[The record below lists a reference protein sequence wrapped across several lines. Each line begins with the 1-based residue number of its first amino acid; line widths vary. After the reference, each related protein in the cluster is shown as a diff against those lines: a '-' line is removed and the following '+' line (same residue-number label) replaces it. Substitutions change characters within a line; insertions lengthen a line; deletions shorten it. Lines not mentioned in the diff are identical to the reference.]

1 MANIN
6 GLPVFEALV
15 DSEDTGMLRISLV
28 DDPAVMSDFLA
39 FAGEQRKVQRYAIA
53 DEDRH
58 LVFGVVMR
66 ADFPIYRYDEG
77 YGGYYIIYKADTIR
91 RMAQKYLAE
100 GRQNNVDLMHDGNEV
115 EGVEMVQAFLK
126 DTAKGVAP
134 AGFEDIADGS
144 LFAEFH
150 IEDEDI
156 WAQVKDGTFKGF
168 SLEGIFEMRP
178 ERDQKEVDDIVSKTD
193 NFSTNHRQMS
203 KMNKIKAMLAKLLA
217 SLASVTTDKGVL
229 EWDGGEDLKAGDA
242 VFVVNQ
248 DGEREAAA
256 DGDYITEDGKKIV
269 VADGKVSEIVDQE
282 AEVDSEPEGEET
294 FGRKATDKGELLWEG
309 EEDLKAGDEVFVE
322 NEGER
327 QPAPDG
333 EYATEDGKV
342 IVVVDGKVAEIK
354 DAEAEVA
361 PEDVQARRAKRSIF
375 SRLITAF
382 SESYEE
388 KSRKIIDAIIA
399 AGFTWDG
406 YLVEAGDD
414 YAIYC
419 TWDGSDDKYTRF
431 AVSWDENGDPIIG
444 DAEEVRRAF
453 VPVEDNQPS
462 IVEELRRQIAELK
475 AKPMAKPAHEEV
487 KASSVPGKTGI
498 KGLDRLAAIMSAK

>member
-66 ADFPIYRYDEG
+66 ADFPIYRFDEG
-77 YGGYYIIYKADTIR
+77 YGGYYIIYKAETIR

-100 GRQNNVDLMHDGNEV
+100 GRQNNVDLMHDGHDV
-115 EGVEMVQAFLK
+115 QGVEMVQAFLK
-126 DTAKGVAP
+126 DTEKGVAP

-150 IEDEDI
+150 IDDPDI

-178 ERDQKEVDDIVSKTD
+178 EQDQRQVDDIVSKTD
-193 NFSTNHRQMS
+193 NFSNKKNMS
-203 KMNKIKAMLAKLLA
+203 KINKIKTMLAKLLA

-229 EWDGGEDLKAGDA
+229 EWDGDEDLKAGDA

-282 AEVDSEPEGEET
+282 AEVSTEPEGEEA
-294 FGRKATDKGELLWEG
+294 FGRKATDKGELFWEG
-309 EEDLKAGDEVFVE
+309 EDDLKAGDEVFVE
-322 NEGER
+322 TEGER

-354 DAEAEVA
+354 DPEAEVA
-361 PEDVQARRAKRSIF
+361 P
-375 SRLITAF
+375 
-382 SESYEE
+382 
-388 KSRKIIDAIIA
+388 
-399 AGFTWDG
+399 
-406 YLVEAGDD
+406 
-414 YAIYC
+414 
-419 TWDGSDDKYTRF
+419 
-431 AVSWDENGDPIIG
+431 
-444 DAEEVRRAF
+444 AEEPNEEVA
-453 VPVEDNQPS
+453 
-462 IVEELRRQIAELK
+462 ELRRQVAALKKELAELK
-475 AKPMAKPAHEEV
+475 AKPMAQPAHEEV

>member
-53 DEDRH
+53 DEDKH

-100 GRQNNVDLMHDGNEV
+100 GRQNNVDLMHDGHDV
-115 EGVEMVQAFLK
+115 QGVEMVQAFLK
-126 DTAKGVAP
+126 DSAKGVAP

-178 ERDQKEVDDIVSKTD
+178 EQDQRQVDDIVSKTD
-193 NFSTNHRQMS
+193 NFSKRTNMS
-203 KMNKIKAMLAKLLA
+203 KINKIKTMLAKLLA

-229 EWDGGEDLKAGDA
+229 EWDGEEDLKAGDA

-248 DGEREAAA
+248 EGEREAAA

-269 VADGKVSEIVDQE
+269 VADGRVSEIVDQE
-282 AEVDSEPEGEET
+282 AEVGSEPEGEEA

-309 EEDLKAGDEVFVE
+309 EDDLKAGEEVFVE

-375 SRLITAF
+375 SRLATAF

-388 KSRKIIDAIIA
+388 KSRKIIDAIVS

-414 YAIYC
+414 YAVYC
-419 TWDGSDDKYTRF
+419 TWDGSEDKYTRF
-431 AVSWDENGDPIIG
+431 SVSWDENGDPIIG
-444 DAEEVRRAF
+444 DADEVRRAF
-453 VPVEDNQPS
+453 VPVEDDQPS

-475 AKPMAKPAHEEV
+475 AKPMAQPAHEEV
-487 KASSVPGKTGI
+487 KASSVPGNTGI

>member
-77 YGGYYIIYKADTIR
+77 YGGYYIIYKAETIR

-100 GRQNNVDLMHDGNEV
+100 GRQNNVDLMHDGHDV
-115 EGVEMVQAFLK
+115 QGVEMVQAFLK

-150 IEDEDI
+150 IEDDDI

-193 NFSTNHRQMS
+193 NFSKRTNMS
-203 KMNKIKAMLAKLLA
+203 KINKIKTMLAKLLA

-229 EWDGGEDLKAGDA
+229 EWDGEEDLKAGDA

-256 DGDYITEDGKKIV
+256 DGDYITDDGKKIV
-269 VADGKVSEIVDQE
+269 VADGKVAEIVDQE
-282 AEVDSEPEGEET
+282 AEVAPEPEAEEAPVEMAS
-294 FGRKATDKGELLWEG
+294 KATDKGELFWEG
-309 EEDLKAGDEVFVE
+309 EDDLKAGDEVFVE
-322 NEGER
+322 TDGER

-354 DAEAEVA
+354 DPEAEVA
-361 PEDVQARRAKRSIF
+361 P
-375 SRLITAF
+375 
-382 SESYEE
+382 
-388 KSRKIIDAIIA
+388 
-399 AGFTWDG
+399 
-406 YLVEAGDD
+406 
-414 YAIYC
+414 
-419 TWDGSDDKYTRF
+419 
-431 AVSWDENGDPIIG
+431 
-444 DAEEVRRAF
+444 AEE
-453 VPVEDNQPS
+453 PS
-462 IVEELRRQIAELK
+462 EEVAELRRQVAALKKELAELK
-475 AKPMAKPAHEEV
+475 AKPMAQPAHEEV

-498 KGLDRLAAIMSAK
+498 KGLDRIAAIMSAK

>member
-53 DEDRH
+53 DEDKH

-66 ADFPIYRYDEG
+66 ADFPIYRYDED
-77 YGGYYIIYKADTIR
+77 YGGYYIIYKAETIR

-100 GRQNNVDLMHDGNEV
+100 GRQNNVDLMHDGHEV

-193 NFSTNHRQMS
+193 NFSTNHKMS

-229 EWDGGEDLKAGDA
+229 EWDGDEDLKAGDA

-282 AEVDSEPEGEET
+282 AEVGSEPEGEEA

-342 IVVVDGKVAEIK
+342 IVVVDGKVAEIR
-354 DAEAEVA
+354 DPEAEVA
-361 PEDVQARRAKRSIF
+361 PED
-375 SRLITAF
+375 
-382 SESYEE
+382 
-388 KSRKIIDAIIA
+388 
-399 AGFTWDG
+399 
-406 YLVEAGDD
+406 
-414 YAIYC
+414 
-419 TWDGSDDKYTRF
+419 
-431 AVSWDENGDPIIG
+431 N
-444 DAEEVRRAF
+444 AEEVA
-453 VPVEDNQPS
+453 
-462 IVEELRRQIAELK
+462 ELRRQVAALKKELAELK
-475 AKPMAKPAHEEV
+475 AKPMAQPAHEEV

>member
-77 YGGYYIIYKADTIR
+77 YGGYYIIYKAETIR

-100 GRQNNVDLMHDGNEV
+100 GRQNNVDLMHDGHDV
-115 EGVEMVQAFLK
+115 QGVEMVQAFIK

-150 IEDEDI
+150 IEDPDI

-178 ERDQKEVDDIVSKTD
+178 ERDQRQVDDIVSKTD
-193 NFSTNHRQMS
+193 NFTNQKNMS
-203 KMNKIKAMLAKLLA
+203 KINKIKTMLAKLLA

-229 EWDGGEDLKAGDA
+229 EWDGDEDLKAGDA

-248 DGEREAAA
+248 EGEREAAA
-256 DGDYITEDGKKIV
+256 DGDYITDDGKKIV

-282 AEVDSEPEGEET
+282 AEVGSEPEGEEA
-294 FGRKATDKGELLWEG
+294 FGRKATDKGELFWEG
-309 EEDLKAGDEVFVE
+309 DEDLKAGDEVFVE
-322 NEGER
+322 TEGER

-354 DAEAEVA
+354 DPEAEVA
-361 PEDVQARRAKRSIF
+361 P
-375 SRLITAF
+375 
-382 SESYEE
+382 
-388 KSRKIIDAIIA
+388 
-399 AGFTWDG
+399 
-406 YLVEAGDD
+406 
-414 YAIYC
+414 
-419 TWDGSDDKYTRF
+419 
-431 AVSWDENGDPIIG
+431 
-444 DAEEVRRAF
+444 AEE
-453 VPVEDNQPS
+453 PS
-462 IVEELRRQIAELK
+462 EEVAELRRQVAALKKELAELK
-475 AKPMAKPAHEEV
+475 AKPMAQPAHEEV
-487 KASSVPGKTGI
+487 KASSAPGKTGI

>member
-77 YGGYYIIYKADTIR
+77 YGGYYIIYKAETIR

-100 GRQNNVDLMHDGNEV
+100 GRQNNVDLMHDGHDV
-115 EGVEMVQAFLK
+115 QGVEMVQAFLK
-126 DTAKGVAP
+126 DTEKGVAP

-150 IEDEDI
+150 IDDPDI

-178 ERDQKEVDDIVSKTD
+178 EQDQRQVDDIVSKTD
-193 NFSTNHRQMS
+193 NFTNQRNMS
-203 KMNKIKAMLAKLLA
+203 KINKIKTMLAKLLA

-229 EWDGGEDLKAGDA
+229 EWDGEEDLKAGDA

-256 DGDYITEDGKKIV
+256 DGDYITDDGKKIV
-269 VADGKVSEIVDQE
+269 VVDGKVAEIVDQE
-282 AEVDSEPEGEET
+282 AEVAPEPEAEEAPVEMAS
-294 FGRKATDKGELLWEG
+294 KATDKGELFWEG

-354 DAEAEVA
+354 DPEAEVA
-361 PEDVQARRAKRSIF
+361 P
-375 SRLITAF
+375 
-382 SESYEE
+382 
-388 KSRKIIDAIIA
+388 
-399 AGFTWDG
+399 
-406 YLVEAGDD
+406 
-414 YAIYC
+414 
-419 TWDGSDDKYTRF
+419 
-431 AVSWDENGDPIIG
+431 
-444 DAEEVRRAF
+444 AEEPEEVA
-453 VPVEDNQPS
+453 
-462 IVEELRRQIAELK
+462 ELRRQVAALKKELAELK
-475 AKPMAKPAHEEV
+475 AKPMAQPAHEEV

>member
-58 LVFGVVMR
+58 LVFGTVMR
-66 ADFPIYRYDEG
+66 ANFPIYRYDEG
-77 YGGYYIIYKADTIR
+77 YGGYYIIYKPETIR

-100 GRQNNVDLMHDGNEV
+100 GRQNNVDLMHDGHDV
-115 EGVEMVQAFLK
+115 QGVEMVQAFLK

-178 ERDQKEVDDIVSKTD
+178 ERDQKEVDDIVRKTD
-193 NFSTNHRQMS
+193 NFSTNHKMS

-229 EWDGGEDLKAGDA
+229 EWDGDEDLKAGDA

-269 VADGKVSEIVDQE
+269 VADGRVSEIVDQE
-282 AEVDSEPEGEET
+282 AEVGSEPEGEEA

-309 EEDLKAGDEVFVE
+309 EDDLKAGDEVFVE

-342 IVVVDGKVAEIK
+342 IVVVDGKVAEIR
-354 DAEAEVA
+354 DPEAEVA
-361 PEDVQARRAKRSIF
+361 PED
-375 SRLITAF
+375 
-382 SESYEE
+382 
-388 KSRKIIDAIIA
+388 
-399 AGFTWDG
+399 
-406 YLVEAGDD
+406 
-414 YAIYC
+414 
-419 TWDGSDDKYTRF
+419 
-431 AVSWDENGDPIIG
+431 N
-444 DAEEVRRAF
+444 AEEVA
-453 VPVEDNQPS
+453 
-462 IVEELRRQIAELK
+462 ELRRQVAALKKELAELK
-475 AKPMAKPAHEEV
+475 AKPMAQPAHEEV

-498 KGLDRLAAIMSAK
+498 KGLDRIAAIMSAK

>member
-77 YGGYYIIYKADTIR
+77 YGGYYIIYKAETIR

-115 EGVEMVQAFLK
+115 KGVEMVQAFLK

-229 EWDGGEDLKAGDA
+229 EWDGDEDLKAGDA

-269 VADGKVSEIVDQE
+269 VTDGKVSEIVDQE

-354 DAEAEVA
+354 DPEAEVA
-361 PEDVQARRAKRSIF
+361 PEP
-375 SRLITAF
+375 
-382 SESYEE
+382 
-388 KSRKIIDAIIA
+388 
-399 AGFTWDG
+399 
-406 YLVEAGDD
+406 EA
-414 YAIYC
+414 
-419 TWDGSDDKYTRF
+419 S
-431 AVSWDENGDPIIG
+431 
-444 DAEEVRRAF
+444 EEVA
-453 VPVEDNQPS
+453 
-462 IVEELRRQIAELK
+462 ELRRQVAALKKELAELK

>member
-77 YGGYYIIYKADTIR
+77 YG
-91 RMAQKYLAE
+91 
-100 GRQNNVDLMHDGNEV
+100 DLMHDGHDV
-115 EGVEMVQAFLK
+115 QGVEMVQAFLK

-178 ERDQKEVDDIVSKTD
+178 EQDQRQVDDIVSKTD
-193 NFSTNHRQMS
+193 NFTNQKNMS
-203 KMNKIKAMLAKLLA
+203 KINKIKAMLAKMLA

-229 EWDGGEDLKAGDA
+229 EWDGEEDLKAGDA

-248 DGEREAAA
+248 EGEREAAA
-256 DGDYITEDGKKIV
+256 DGDYITDDGKKIV
-269 VADGKVSEIVDQE
+269 VVDGKVAEIVDQE
-282 AEVDSEPEGEET
+282 AEVAPEPEAEEAPVEMAS
-294 FGRKATDKGELLWEG
+294 KATDKGELFWEG
-309 EEDLKAGDEVFVE
+309 DEDLKAGDEVFVE
-322 NEGER
+322 TDGER

-361 PEDVQARRAKRSIF
+361 P
-375 SRLITAF
+375 
-382 SESYEE
+382 
-388 KSRKIIDAIIA
+388 
-399 AGFTWDG
+399 
-406 YLVEAGDD
+406 
-414 YAIYC
+414 
-419 TWDGSDDKYTRF
+419 
-431 AVSWDENGDPIIG
+431 
-444 DAEEVRRAF
+444 AEE
-453 VPVEDNQPS
+453 PS
-462 IVEELRRQIAELK
+462 EEVAELRRQVAALKKELAELK
-475 AKPMAKPAHEEV
+475 AKPMAQPAHEEV

>member
-53 DEDRH
+53 DEDKH

-77 YGGYYIIYKADTIR
+77 YGGYYIIYKAETIR

-100 GRQNNVDLMHDGNEV
+100 GRQNNVDLMHDGHDV
-115 EGVEMVQAFLK
+115 HGVEMVQAFLK

-134 AGFEDIADGS
+134 AGFDDIADGS

-193 NFSTNHRQMS
+193 NFSKRTNMS
-203 KMNKIKAMLAKLLA
+203 KINKIKTMLAKLLA

-229 EWDGGEDLKAGDA
+229 EWDGEEDLKAGDA
-242 VFVVNQ
+242 VFVVGQ

-256 DGDYITEDGKKIV
+256 DGDYITDDGKKIV
-269 VADGKVSEIVDQE
+269 VVDGKVAEIVDQE
-282 AEVDSEPEGEET
+282 AEVSTEPEGDEA
-294 FGRKATDKGELLWEG
+294 FGRKATDKGELFWEG

-361 PEDVQARRAKRSIF
+361 P
-375 SRLITAF
+375 
-382 SESYEE
+382 
-388 KSRKIIDAIIA
+388 
-399 AGFTWDG
+399 
-406 YLVEAGDD
+406 
-414 YAIYC
+414 
-419 TWDGSDDKYTRF
+419 
-431 AVSWDENGDPIIG
+431 
-444 DAEEVRRAF
+444 AEE
-453 VPVEDNQPS
+453 PS
-462 IVEELRRQIAELK
+462 EEVAELRRQVAALKKELAELK
-475 AKPMAKPAHEEV
+475 AKPMAQPAHEEV

>member
-53 DEDRH
+53 DEDKH

-77 YGGYYIIYKADTIR
+77 YGGYNIIYKAETIR

-100 GRQNNVDLMHDGNEV
+100 GRQNNVDLMHDGHEV

-150 IEDEDI
+150 IDDEDI

-229 EWDGGEDLKAGDA
+229 EWDGDKDLKAGDA

-269 VADGKVSEIVDQE
+269 VSDGKVSEIVDQE
-282 AEVDSEPEGEET
+282 AEVDA
-294 FGRKATDKGELLWEG
+294 FGRKATDKGELLWDG
-309 EEDLKAGDEVFVE
+309 DEDLKAGDEVFVE

-361 PEDVQARRAKRSIF
+361 PEDVQARRARRSIF
-375 SRLITAF
+375 SRLTTAF

-388 KSRKIIDAIIA
+388 KARKIVDAIIA

-414 YAIYC
+414 YAVYC
-419 TWDGSDDKYTRF
+419 TWDGSEDKYTRF
-431 AVSWDENGDPIIG
+431 AVSWDENGDPVIG

-453 VPVEDNQPS
+453 VPVEDDQPS
-462 IVEELRRQIAELK
+462 IVEELRRQVAALKKELAELK
-475 AKPMAKPAHEEV
+475 AKPMAQPAHEEV

>member
-1 MANIN
+1 MANIH

-66 ADFPIYRYDEG
+66 ADFPIYRYDED
-77 YGGYYIIYKADTIR
+77 YGGYYIIYKAETIR

-115 EGVEMVQAFLK
+115 KGVEMVQAFLK

-156 WAQVKDGTFKGF
+156 WSQVKDGTFKGF

-229 EWDGGEDLKAGDA
+229 EWDGDEDLKAGDA

-248 DGEREAAA
+248 DGERETAA

-282 AEVDSEPEGEET
+282 AEVDSEPEGEEA

-322 NEGER
+322 TDGER

-354 DAEAEVA
+354 DPEAEVA
-361 PEDVQARRAKRSIF
+361 PEP
-375 SRLITAF
+375 
-382 SESYEE
+382 
-388 KSRKIIDAIIA
+388 
-399 AGFTWDG
+399 
-406 YLVEAGDD
+406 EA
-414 YAIYC
+414 
-419 TWDGSDDKYTRF
+419 S
-431 AVSWDENGDPIIG
+431 
-444 DAEEVRRAF
+444 EEVA
-453 VPVEDNQPS
+453 
-462 IVEELRRQIAELK
+462 ELRRQVAALKKELAELK

>member
-100 GRQNNVDLMHDGNEV
+100 GRQNNVDLMHDGHDV
-115 EGVEMVQAFLK
+115 QGVEMVQAFLK

-178 ERDQKEVDDIVSKTD
+178 EQDQRQVDDIVSKTD
-193 NFSTNHRQMS
+193 NFTNQKNMS
-203 KMNKIKAMLAKLLA
+203 KINKIKAMLAKMLA

-229 EWDGGEDLKAGDA
+229 EWDGEEDLKAGDA

-248 DGEREAAA
+248 EGEREAAA
-256 DGDYITEDGKKIV
+256 DGDYITDDGKKIV
-269 VADGKVSEIVDQE
+269 VVDGKVAEIVDQE
-282 AEVDSEPEGEET
+282 AEVAPEPEAEEAPVEMAS
-294 FGRKATDKGELLWEG
+294 KATDKGELFWEG
-309 EEDLKAGDEVFVE
+309 DEDLKAGDEVFVE
-322 NEGER
+322 TDGER

-361 PEDVQARRAKRSIF
+361 P
-375 SRLITAF
+375 
-382 SESYEE
+382 
-388 KSRKIIDAIIA
+388 
-399 AGFTWDG
+399 
-406 YLVEAGDD
+406 
-414 YAIYC
+414 
-419 TWDGSDDKYTRF
+419 
-431 AVSWDENGDPIIG
+431 
-444 DAEEVRRAF
+444 AEE
-453 VPVEDNQPS
+453 PS
-462 IVEELRRQIAELK
+462 EEVAELRRQVAALKKELAELK
-475 AKPMAKPAHEEV
+475 AKPMAQPAHEEV

>member
-58 LVFGVVMR
+58 LIFGTVMR
-66 ADFPIYRYDEG
+66 ANFPIYRYDEG
-77 YGGYYIIYKADTIR
+77 YGGYYIIYKPETIR

-100 GRQNNVDLMHDGNEV
+100 GRQNNVDLMHDGHDV
-115 EGVEMVQAFLK
+115 QGVEMVQAFLK
-126 DTAKGVAP
+126 DSAKGVAP

-150 IEDEDI
+150 IDDPDI

-193 NFSTNHRQMS
+193 NFSKRTNMS
-203 KMNKIKAMLAKLLA
+203 KINKIKAMLAKLLA

-229 EWDGGEDLKAGDA
+229 EWDGEEDLKAGDA
-242 VFVVNQ
+242 VFVVGQ

-256 DGDYITEDGKKIV
+256 DGDYITDDGKKIV
-269 VADGKVSEIVDQE
+269 VVDGKVSEIVDQE
-282 AEVDSEPEGEET
+282 AEVAPEPEAEEAPVEMAS
-294 FGRKATDKGELLWEG
+294 KATDKGELFWEG
-309 EEDLKAGDEVFVE
+309 DEDLKAGDEVFVE
-322 NEGER
+322 TEGER

-354 DAEAEVA
+354 DPEAEVA
-361 PEDVQARRAKRSIF
+361 P
-375 SRLITAF
+375 
-382 SESYEE
+382 
-388 KSRKIIDAIIA
+388 
-399 AGFTWDG
+399 
-406 YLVEAGDD
+406 
-414 YAIYC
+414 
-419 TWDGSDDKYTRF
+419 
-431 AVSWDENGDPIIG
+431 
-444 DAEEVRRAF
+444 AEEPEEVA
-453 VPVEDNQPS
+453 
-462 IVEELRRQIAELK
+462 ELRRQVAALKKELAELK
-475 AKPMAKPAHEEV
+475 AKPMAQPAHEEV

>member
-77 YGGYYIIYKADTIR
+77 YGGYYIIYKAETIR

-100 GRQNNVDLMHDGNEV
+100 GRQNNVDLMHDGHDV
-115 EGVEMVQAFLK
+115 KGVEMVQAFLK
-126 DTAKGVAP
+126 DTEKGVAP

-150 IEDEDI
+150 IDDPAI

-193 NFSTNHRQMS
+193 NFSKRTNMS
-203 KMNKIKAMLAKLLA
+203 KINKIKAMLAKMLA

-229 EWDGGEDLKAGDA
+229 EWDGDEDLKAGDA

-256 DGDYITEDGKKIV
+256 DGDYITDDGKKIV
-269 VADGKVSEIVDQE
+269 VVDGKVAEIVDQE
-282 AEVDSEPEGEET
+282 AEVAPEPEGEEAPVEMAS
-294 FGRKATDKGELLWEG
+294 KATDKGELFWEG
-309 EEDLKAGDEVFVE
+309 DEDLKAGDEVFVE

-354 DAEAEVA
+354 DPEAEVA
-361 PEDVQARRAKRSIF
+361 P
-375 SRLITAF
+375 
-382 SESYEE
+382 
-388 KSRKIIDAIIA
+388 
-399 AGFTWDG
+399 
-406 YLVEAGDD
+406 
-414 YAIYC
+414 
-419 TWDGSDDKYTRF
+419 
-431 AVSWDENGDPIIG
+431 
-444 DAEEVRRAF
+444 AEE
-453 VPVEDNQPS
+453 PS
-462 IVEELRRQIAELK
+462 EEVAELRRQVAALKKELAELK
-475 AKPMAKPAHEEV
+475 AKPMAQPAHEEV

>member
-77 YGGYYIIYKADTIR
+77 YGGYYIIYKAETIR

-100 GRQNNVDLMHDGNEV
+100 GRQNNVDLMHDGHDV
-115 EGVEMVQAFLK
+115 KGVEMVQAFLK

-150 IEDEDI
+150 IEDPDI

-178 ERDQKEVDDIVSKTD
+178 EQDQRQVDDIVSKTD
-193 NFSTNHRQMS
+193 NFSKQRNMS
-203 KMNKIKAMLAKLLA
+203 KINKIKAMLAKLLA

-229 EWDGGEDLKAGDA
+229 EWDGDEDLKAGDA

-256 DGDYITEDGKKIV
+256 DGDYITDDGKKIV
-269 VADGKVSEIVDQE
+269 VADGKVAEIVDQE
-282 AEVDSEPEGEET
+282 AEVAPEP
-294 FGRKATDKGELLWEG
+294 TDKGELFWEG

-322 NEGER
+322 TDGER

-354 DAEAEVA
+354 DPEAEVA
-361 PEDVQARRAKRSIF
+361 P
-375 SRLITAF
+375 
-382 SESYEE
+382 
-388 KSRKIIDAIIA
+388 
-399 AGFTWDG
+399 
-406 YLVEAGDD
+406 
-414 YAIYC
+414 
-419 TWDGSDDKYTRF
+419 
-431 AVSWDENGDPIIG
+431 
-444 DAEEVRRAF
+444 AEEPEEVA
-453 VPVEDNQPS
+453 
-462 IVEELRRQIAELK
+462 ELRRQVAALKKELAELK
-475 AKPMAKPAHEEV
+475 AKPMAQPAHEEV

>member
-53 DEDRH
+53 DEDKH

-77 YGGYYIIYKADTIR
+77 YGGYYIIYKAETIR

-100 GRQNNVDLMHDGNEV
+100 GRQNNVDLMHDGHDV
-115 EGVEMVQAFLK
+115 QGVEMVQAFLK

-150 IEDEDI
+150 IDDPDI

-178 ERDQKEVDDIVSKTD
+178 ERDQQQVDDIVSKTD
-193 NFSTNHRQMS
+193 NFSNQKNMS
-203 KMNKIKAMLAKLLA
+203 KINKIKTMLAKLLA

-229 EWDGGEDLKAGDA
+229 EWDGEEDLKAGDA
-242 VFVVNQ
+242 VFIVNQ

-256 DGDYITEDGKKIV
+256 DGDYITDDGKKIV
-269 VADGKVSEIVDQE
+269 VADGKVAEIVDQE
-282 AEVDSEPEGEET
+282 AEVAPEPEAEEAPVEMAS
-294 FGRKATDKGELLWEG
+294 KATDKGELFWEG
-309 EEDLKAGDEVFVE
+309 DEDLKAGDEVFVE
-322 NEGER
+322 TEGER

-361 PEDVQARRAKRSIF
+361 P
-375 SRLITAF
+375 
-382 SESYEE
+382 
-388 KSRKIIDAIIA
+388 
-399 AGFTWDG
+399 
-406 YLVEAGDD
+406 
-414 YAIYC
+414 
-419 TWDGSDDKYTRF
+419 
-431 AVSWDENGDPIIG
+431 
-444 DAEEVRRAF
+444 AEE
-453 VPVEDNQPS
+453 PS
-462 IVEELRRQIAELK
+462 EEVAELRRQVAALKKELAELK
-475 AKPMAKPAHEEV
+475 AKPMAQPAHEEV

>member
-15 DSEDTGMLRISLV
+15 ESEDTGMLRISLV

-39 FAGEQRKVQRYAIA
+39 FAGEQRKVQLYAIA

-77 YGGYYIIYKADTIR
+77 YGGYYIIYKAETIR

-100 GRQNNVDLMHDGNEV
+100 GRQNNVDLMHDGHDV
-115 EGVEMVQAFLK
+115 QGVEMVQAFLK
-126 DTAKGVAP
+126 DTEKGVAP

-150 IEDEDI
+150 IDDPDI

-178 ERDQKEVDDIVSKTD
+178 EQDQRQVDDIVSKTD
-193 NFSTNHRQMS
+193 NFSKRTNMS
-203 KMNKIKAMLAKLLA
+203 KINKIKTMLAKLLA

-229 EWDGGEDLKAGDA
+229 EWDGDEDLKAGDA

-256 DGDYITEDGKKIV
+256 DGDYITDDGKKIV
-269 VADGKVSEIVDQE
+269 VADGKVAEIVDQE
-282 AEVDSEPEGEET
+282 AEVAPEPEAEEAPVEMAS
-294 FGRKATDKGELLWEG
+294 KATDKGELFWEG

-322 NEGER
+322 NDGER

-354 DAEAEVA
+354 DPEAEVA
-361 PEDVQARRAKRSIF
+361 P
-375 SRLITAF
+375 
-382 SESYEE
+382 
-388 KSRKIIDAIIA
+388 
-399 AGFTWDG
+399 
-406 YLVEAGDD
+406 
-414 YAIYC
+414 
-419 TWDGSDDKYTRF
+419 
-431 AVSWDENGDPIIG
+431 
-444 DAEEVRRAF
+444 AEE
-453 VPVEDNQPS
+453 PS
-462 IVEELRRQIAELK
+462 EEVAELRRQVAALKKELAELK
-475 AKPMAKPAHEEV
+475 AKPMAQPAHEEV

>member
-100 GRQNNVDLMHDGNEV
+100 GRQNNVDLMHDGHDV
-115 EGVEMVQAFLK
+115 QGVEMVQAFLK
-126 DTAKGVAP
+126 DTEKGVAP

-150 IEDEDI
+150 IDDPDI

-178 ERDQKEVDDIVSKTD
+178 EQDQKEVDDIVSKTD
-193 NFSTNHRQMS
+193 NFSNQRNMS
-203 KMNKIKAMLAKLLA
+203 KINKIKTMLAKLLA

-229 EWDGGEDLKAGDA
+229 EWDGEEDLKAGDA
-242 VFVVNQ
+242 VFIVNQ
-248 DGEREAAA
+248 EGEREAAA
-256 DGDYITEDGKKIV
+256 DGDYITDDGKKIV
-269 VADGKVSEIVDQE
+269 VVDGKVAEIVDQE
-282 AEVDSEPEGEET
+282 AEVAPEPEAEEAPVEMAS
-294 FGRKATDKGELLWEG
+294 KATDKGELLWDG

-361 PEDVQARRAKRSIF
+361 PEP
-375 SRLITAF
+375 
-382 SESYEE
+382 
-388 KSRKIIDAIIA
+388 
-399 AGFTWDG
+399 
-406 YLVEAGDD
+406 EA
-414 YAIYC
+414 
-419 TWDGSDDKYTRF
+419 S
-431 AVSWDENGDPIIG
+431 
-444 DAEEVRRAF
+444 EEVA
-453 VPVEDNQPS
+453 
-462 IVEELRRQIAELK
+462 ELRRQVAELKKELAELK
-475 AKPMAKPAHEEV
+475 AKPMAQPAHEEV

>member
-39 FAGEQRKVQRYAIA
+39 FAGEQRKVQRYEIA

-115 EGVEMVQAFLK
+115 KGVEMVQAFLK

-193 NFSTNHRQMS
+193 NFSTNHHKMS

-229 EWDGGEDLKAGDA
+229 EWDGDEDLKAGDA

-256 DGDYITEDGKKIV
+256 DGDYITDDGKKIV

-282 AEVDSEPEGEET
+282 AEVGSEPEGEEA

-309 EEDLKAGDEVFVE
+309 DEDLKAGDEVFVE
-322 NEGER
+322 TDGER

-354 DAEAEVA
+354 DPEAEVA
-361 PEDVQARRAKRSIF
+361 P
-375 SRLITAF
+375 
-382 SESYEE
+382 
-388 KSRKIIDAIIA
+388 
-399 AGFTWDG
+399 
-406 YLVEAGDD
+406 
-414 YAIYC
+414 
-419 TWDGSDDKYTRF
+419 
-431 AVSWDENGDPIIG
+431 
-444 DAEEVRRAF
+444 AEE
-453 VPVEDNQPS
+453 PS
-462 IVEELRRQIAELK
+462 EEVAELRRQVAALKKELAELK
-475 AKPMAKPAHEEV
+475 AKPMAQPAHEEV

>member
-77 YGGYYIIYKADTIR
+77 YGGYYIIYKAETIR

-100 GRQNNVDLMHDGNEV
+100 GRQNNVDLMHDGHDV
-115 EGVEMVQAFLK
+115 QGVEMVQAFLK

-178 ERDQKEVDDIVSKTD
+178 EQDQRQVDDIVSKTD
-193 NFSTNHRQMS
+193 NFSKQRNMS
-203 KMNKIKAMLAKLLA
+203 KINKIKTMLAKMLA

-229 EWDGGEDLKAGDA
+229 EWDGEEDLKAGDA
-242 VFVVNQ
+242 VFIVNQ
-248 DGEREAAA
+248 EGEREAAA
-256 DGDYITEDGKKIV
+256 DGDYITEEGKKIV
-269 VADGKVSEIVDQE
+269 VADGKVAEIVDQE
-282 AEVDSEPEGEET
+282 AEVAPEPEGEEAPVEMAS
-294 FGRKATDKGELLWEG
+294 KATDKGELFWEG
-309 EEDLKAGDEVFVE
+309 DEDLKAGDEVFVE
-322 NEGER
+322 TDGER

-361 PEDVQARRAKRSIF
+361 P
-375 SRLITAF
+375 
-382 SESYEE
+382 
-388 KSRKIIDAIIA
+388 
-399 AGFTWDG
+399 
-406 YLVEAGDD
+406 
-414 YAIYC
+414 
-419 TWDGSDDKYTRF
+419 
-431 AVSWDENGDPIIG
+431 
-444 DAEEVRRAF
+444 AEE
-453 VPVEDNQPS
+453 PS
-462 IVEELRRQIAELK
+462 EEVAELRRQVAELKKELAELK
-475 AKPMAKPAHEEV
+475 AKPMAQPAHEEV

>member
-77 YGGYYIIYKADTIR
+77 YGGYYIIYKAETIR

-100 GRQNNVDLMHDGNEV
+100 GRQNNVDLMHDGHDV
-115 EGVEMVQAFLK
+115 QGVEMVQAFLK
-126 DTAKGVAP
+126 DSAKGVAP

-150 IEDEDI
+150 IDDPDI

-178 ERDQKEVDDIVSKTD
+178 ERDQKEVDDIVSKND
-193 NFSTNHRQMS
+193 NFSKRTNMS
-203 KMNKIKAMLAKLLA
+203 KINKIKAMLAKMLA

-229 EWDGGEDLKAGDA
+229 EWDGEEDLKAGDA
-242 VFVVNQ
+242 VFIVNQ

-256 DGDYITEDGKKIV
+256 DGDYITDDGKKIV
-269 VADGKVSEIVDQE
+269 VADGKVAEIVDQE
-282 AEVDSEPEGEET
+282 AEVAPEPEAEEAPVEMAS
-294 FGRKATDKGELLWEG
+294 KATDKGELFWEG
-309 EEDLKAGDEVFVE
+309 DEDLKAGDEVFVE
-322 NEGER
+322 TEGER

-361 PEDVQARRAKRSIF
+361 P
-375 SRLITAF
+375 
-382 SESYEE
+382 
-388 KSRKIIDAIIA
+388 
-399 AGFTWDG
+399 
-406 YLVEAGDD
+406 
-414 YAIYC
+414 
-419 TWDGSDDKYTRF
+419 
-431 AVSWDENGDPIIG
+431 
-444 DAEEVRRAF
+444 AEE
-453 VPVEDNQPS
+453 PS
-462 IVEELRRQIAELK
+462 EEVAELRRQVAALKKELAELK
-475 AKPMAKPAHEEV
+475 AKPMAQPAHEEV

>member
-178 ERDQKEVDDIVSKTD
+178 EQDQRQVDDIVSKTD
-193 NFSTNHRQMS
+193 NFSNQRNMS
-203 KMNKIKAMLAKLLA
+203 KINKIKTMLAKLLA

-229 EWDGGEDLKAGDA
+229 EWDGEEDLKAGDA

-248 DGEREAAA
+248 EGEREAAA
-256 DGDYITEDGKKIV
+256 DGDYITDDGKKIV
-269 VADGKVSEIVDQE
+269 VVDGKVAEIVDQE
-282 AEVDSEPEGEET
+282 AEVAPEPEAEEAPVELAS
-294 FGRKATDKGELLWEG
+294 KATDNGELFWEG
-309 EEDLKAGDEVFVE
+309 DEDLKAGDEVFVE
-322 NEGER
+322 TEGER

-342 IVVVDGKVAEIK
+342 IVVVDGKVAEIR
-354 DAEAEVA
+354 DPEAEVA
-361 PEDVQARRAKRSIF
+361 PED
-375 SRLITAF
+375 
-382 SESYEE
+382 
-388 KSRKIIDAIIA
+388 
-399 AGFTWDG
+399 
-406 YLVEAGDD
+406 
-414 YAIYC
+414 
-419 TWDGSDDKYTRF
+419 
-431 AVSWDENGDPIIG
+431 N
-444 DAEEVRRAF
+444 AEEVA
-453 VPVEDNQPS
+453 
-462 IVEELRRQIAELK
+462 ELRRQVAALKKELAELK
-475 AKPMAKPAHEEV
+475 AKPMAQPAHEEV

>member
-77 YGGYYIIYKADTIR
+77 YGGYYIIYKAETIR

-100 GRQNNVDLMHDGNEV
+100 GRQNNVDLMHDGHDV
-115 EGVEMVQAFLK
+115 KGVEMVQAFLK
-126 DTAKGVAP
+126 DTEKGVAP

-150 IEDEDI
+150 IDDPDI

-193 NFSTNHRQMS
+193 NFSKRTNMS
-203 KMNKIKAMLAKLLA
+203 KINKIKTMLAKLLA

-229 EWDGGEDLKAGDA
+229 EWDGEEDLKAGDA

-248 DGEREAAA
+248 EGEREAAA
-256 DGDYITEDGKKIV
+256 DGDYITDDGKKIV
-269 VADGKVSEIVDQE
+269 VVDGKVAEIVDQE
-282 AEVDSEPEGEET
+282 AEVAPEPESEEAPVEMAS
-294 FGRKATDKGELLWEG
+294 KATDKGELVWEG

-322 NEGER
+322 TDGER

-354 DAEAEVA
+354 DPEAEVA
-361 PEDVQARRAKRSIF
+361 P
-375 SRLITAF
+375 
-382 SESYEE
+382 
-388 KSRKIIDAIIA
+388 
-399 AGFTWDG
+399 
-406 YLVEAGDD
+406 
-414 YAIYC
+414 
-419 TWDGSDDKYTRF
+419 
-431 AVSWDENGDPIIG
+431 
-444 DAEEVRRAF
+444 AEE
-453 VPVEDNQPS
+453 PS
-462 IVEELRRQIAELK
+462 EEVAELRRQVAALKKELAELK
-475 AKPMAKPAHEEV
+475 AKPMAQPAHEEV

>member
-100 GRQNNVDLMHDGNEV
+100 GRQNNVDLMHDGREV

-150 IEDEDI
+150 IDDEDI

-178 ERDQKEVDDIVSKTD
+178 ERDQKEVDDIVRKTD
-193 NFSTNHRQMS
+193 NFSTNHKMS

-229 EWDGGEDLKAGDA
+229 EWDGDEDLKAGDA
-242 VFVVNQ
+242 VYVVNQ
-248 DGEREAAA
+248 EGEREAAA
-256 DGDYITEDGKKIV
+256 DGDYITDDGKKIV

-282 AEVDSEPEGEET
+282 AEVDSEPEGEEA

-342 IVVVDGKVAEIK
+342 IVVVDGKVAEIR
-354 DAEAEVA
+354 DPEAEVA
-361 PEDVQARRAKRSIF
+361 PED
-375 SRLITAF
+375 
-382 SESYEE
+382 
-388 KSRKIIDAIIA
+388 
-399 AGFTWDG
+399 
-406 YLVEAGDD
+406 
-414 YAIYC
+414 
-419 TWDGSDDKYTRF
+419 
-431 AVSWDENGDPIIG
+431 N
-444 DAEEVRRAF
+444 AEEVA
-453 VPVEDNQPS
+453 
-462 IVEELRRQIAELK
+462 ELRRQVAALKKELAELK
-475 AKPMAKPAHEEV
+475 AKPMAQPAHEEV